1 MNKKEVKKYL
11 NEEIS
16 RLLES
21 MGMELV
27 ELVISSKDMTSVTVF
42 IYKPDGVTLDDC
54 TEVSRAIDSKLNMDE
69 VFDDKYMLEVSSPG
83 IDRKLKT
90 LDDYRRNLGKNME
103 VKLYKS
109 KDGKKVFNGKLD
121 SYDENS
127 VFIEIDGDLV
137 EFSRDEISVL
147 REYIDF
153 GGKR

>member
-54 TEVSRAIDSKLNMDE
+54 TEVSRAIDSKLNLDE